1 MKYHSK
7 KTTVDGITFD
17 SKHEAYRYCE
27 LDLLLKAGKIKD
39 LELQKEFELIP
50 AQYEFVEN
58 GVDRKGQPKR
68 KKVCVE
74 RAVRYK
80 ADFCYYTEDGTYIV
94 EDVKGFRTK
103 DYAIKRKLMLLV
115 HGIKIREVKV

>member
-27 LDLLLKAGKIKD
+27 LELLLKSGKIKD

-80 ADFCYYTEDGTYIV
+80 ADFCYFNEDGEYMV

-103 DYAIKRKLMLLV
+103 EYAIKKKLMLLV

>member
-7 KTTVDGITFD
+7 KTTVDGIAFD
-17 SKHEAYRYCE
+17 SKLEAYRYCE
-27 LDLLLKAGKIKD
+27 LDLLQKAGKITD
-39 LELQKEFELIP
+39 LELQKTFELIP
-50 AQYEFVEN
+50 AQYEYVPH

-80 ADFCYYTEDGTYIV
+80 ADFCYKTEDGEYIV